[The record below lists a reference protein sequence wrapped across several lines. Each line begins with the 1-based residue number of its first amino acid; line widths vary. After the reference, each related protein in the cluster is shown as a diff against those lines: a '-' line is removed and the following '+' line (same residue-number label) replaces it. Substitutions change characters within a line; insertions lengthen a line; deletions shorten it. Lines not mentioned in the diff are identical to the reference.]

1 MQTIYNLP
9 KLYKRD
15 TTGKVREW
23 TMQYG
28 WNLDETLAGTRT
40 ISGTQDGKKVTSEW
54 FITEA
59 KNVGRANA
67 TTNITQ
73 AKFEANAEFDK
84 RIEKEYFEDINAID
98 SYTAFKPM
106 LAHDFTKTPVE
117 FGFTQPKLD
126 GIRMVVN
133 SRGLYS
139 RSNKPIVAVP
149 HIAEVLSDFIK
160 ENPTVTLDGEL
171 YNHDLKDNFQKITSL
186 VRKTVNIGADELAE
200 SKELVQYHIYDMFD
214 SANPNMT
221 FTQRAE
227 WIQANVAGPGL
238 VLVKYDI
245 AGNSEEI
252 DKLYGEYTTAG
263 YEGQMIRQDT
273 PYQFKRTKNLL
284 KRKEFITEEYK
295 VVEIQEGNGNWAGYA
310 KRFILEL
317 ADGTQFS
324 SGVRGSQSKLA
335 ELLKTK
341 DSVNWATCRYF
352 ELSNDGVPRFPVV
365 IDYGTGT
372 RQD

>member
-73 AKFEANAEFDK
+73 AKAEANAEFDK

-117 FGFTQPKLD
+117 SGYTQPKLD

-149 HIAEVLSDFIK
+149 HIAEVLADFIK
-160 ENPTVTLDGEL
+160 TYPTVTLDGEL

-214 SANPNMT
+214 SANPEMT

-227 WIQANVAGPGL
+227 WIQENIAGDGL
-238 VLVKYDI
+238 VLVQYDT
-245 AGNSEEI
+245 ANTSAEI

-341 DSVNWATCRYF
+341 DNVNWATCRYF